1 MTVRAY
7 ARLGV
12 VLAGIVGLGIE
23 LAAERLLA
31 PAFGTTNDLWSIVI
45 GLTFAFLSLGYAIGG
60 RLADRHPTHRII
72 ALCLLATGVWTV
84 LLALA
89 GRSVVDQIQQWTF
102 NAGGLR
108 AGLFLSVLLLIT
120 VPPFLLGIVTPTA
133 IRLVVPRV
141 GQAGSSAGTIYA
153 LGTIGS
159 LVGTFVPVIVLMPRI
174 GVRLTFLSMAAVALL
189 GGAIGLT
196 RLVRPLGRSTPAPV
210 AADSHNDHRLEVAQQ
225 EL

>member
-1 MTVRAY
+1 MTVQAY

-12 VLAGIVGLGIE
+12 VLAGIVGLGVE
-23 LAAERLLA
+23 LTAERLLA

-45 GLTFAFLSLGYAIGG
+45 GLTFASLSLGYTIGG
-60 RLADRHPTHRII
+60 RLVDRRPTYRII

-89 GRSVVDQIQQWTF
+89 GRAVVDQIQEWTF
-102 NAGGLR
+102 DRGGLR

-120 VPPFLLGIVTPTA
+120 VPPFLLGIITPTA

-159 LVGTFVPVIVLMPRI
+159 LVGTFVPVIILMPRI
-174 GVRLTFLSMAAVALL
+174 GVRLTFLSMAGIALL

-196 RLVRPLGRSTPAPV
+196 RLVREAHQPDDVEETVQSHSEHLLEEVTP
-210 AADSHNDHRLEVAQQ
+210 
-225 EL
+225 

>member
-1 MTVRAY
+1 MTIQAY

-12 VLAGIVGLGIE
+12 VLAGVVGLGVE

-45 GLTFAFLSLGYAIGG
+45 GLTFAFLSLGYTVGG
-60 RLADRHPTHRII
+60 KLVDRHPTHRII

-89 GRSVVDQIQQWTF
+89 GRAVVDQVQEWTF
-102 NAGGLR
+102 DTGGLR

-153 LGTIGS
+153 LGTLGS
-159 LVGTFVPVIVLMPRI
+159 LAGTFVPVIVLMPRI
-174 GVRLTFLSMAAVALL
+174 GVRLTFLTMAAVALA

-196 RLVRPLGRSTPAPV
+196 RLVRAHPQPEAVEQPAGSEHEPV
-210 AADSHNDHRLEVAQQ
+210 LERAAR
-225 EL
+225 

>member
-12 VLAGIVGLGIE
+12 VLAGVVGLGVE

-45 GLTFAFLSLGYAIGG
+45 GLTFAFLSLGYAVGG
-60 RLADRHPTHRII
+60 RLVDRNPTHRII
-72 ALCLLATGVWTV
+72 AICLLATGVWTV

-89 GRSVVDQIQQWTF
+89 GRAVVDQIQEWTF
-102 NAGGLR
+102 DTGGLR

-120 VPPFLLGIVTPTA
+120 LPPFLLGIVTPTA

-174 GVRLTFLSMAAVALL
+174 GVRLTFLTMAAVALA
-189 GGAIGLT
+189 GGAVGLT
-196 RLVRPLGRSTPAPV
+196 GLVRAVREPGEAEQPAERHGERV
-210 AADSHNDHRLEVAQQ
+210 LEEVAQ
-225 EL
+225 

>member
-1 MTVRAY
+1 MTIQAY

-12 VLAGIVGLGIE
+12 VLAGVVGLGVE

-45 GLTFAFLSLGYAIGG
+45 GLTFAFLSLGYTVGG
-60 RLADRHPTHRII
+60 KLVDRHPTHRII

-89 GRSVVDQIQQWTF
+89 GRAVVDQVQEWTF
-102 NAGGLR
+102 DTGGLR

-153 LGTIGS
+153 LGTLGS
-159 LVGTFVPVIVLMPRI
+159 LAGTFVPVIVLMPRI
-174 GVRLTFLSMAAVALL
+174 GVRLTFLTMAAVALA

-196 RLVRPLGRSTPAPV
+196 RLVRAHPRPEAVEQPAGSEHEPV
-210 AADSHNDHRLEVAQQ
+210 LERAAR
-225 EL
+225 

>member
-12 VLAGIVGLGIE
+12 VLAGIVGLGVE
-23 LAAERLLA
+23 LTAERLLA

-45 GLTFAFLSLGYAIGG
+45 GLTFAFLSLGYTVGG
-60 RLADRHPTHRII
+60 RLIDRHPTHRII
-72 ALCLLATGVWTV
+72 ATCLLATGVWTV
-84 LLALA
+84 GLALA
-89 GRSVVDQIQQWTF
+89 GRAVVDQIQQWTF
-102 NAGGLR
+102 DAGGLR

-120 VPPFLLGIVTPTA
+120 VPPFLLGIVTPSA
-133 IRLVVPRV
+133 IRLVVPQV
-141 GQAGSSAGTIYA
+141 GQAGSSAGVIYA

-189 GGAIGLT
+189 GGVVGLT
-196 RLVRPLGRSTPAPV
+196 RMVRTTEVR
-210 AADSHNDHRLEVAQQ
+210 AATEQHAEPGTDLLLEEVAP
-225 EL
+225 

>member
-1 MTVRAY
+1 MSIRAY

-12 VLAGIVGLGIE
+12 VLAGVVGLGVE

-45 GLTFAFLSLGYAIGG
+45 GLTFAFLSLGYSVGG
-60 RLADRHPTHRII
+60 RLIDRHPTHRII
-72 ALCLLATGVWTV
+72 AVCLLATGVWTV
-84 LLALA
+84 LLAFG
-89 GRSVVDQIQQWTF
+89 GRAVVDQIQAWTF
-102 NAGGLR
+102 DTGGLR

-120 VPPFLLGIVTPTA
+120 VPPFLLGIITPSA

-159 LVGTFVPVIVLMPRI
+159 LVGTFIPVIVLMPRI

-196 RLVRPLGRSTPAPV
+196 RVVRGRPQPEAVERPAESESAPLLER
-210 AADSHNDHRLEVAQQ
+210 AAR
-225 EL
+225 

>member
-1 MTVRAY
+1 MTIRAY

-12 VLAGIVGLGIE
+12 VMAGVVGLGIE

-45 GLTFAFLSLGYAIGG
+45 GLTFAFLSAGYTVGG
-60 RLADRHPTHRII
+60 RLIDRHPTHRII
-72 ALCLLATGVWTV
+72 ATCLLATGLWTV

-89 GRSVVDQIQQWTF
+89 GRAVVDQIQQWTF
-102 NAGGLR
+102 DNGGLR

-120 VPPFLLGIVTPTA
+120 LPPFLLGIVTPSA

-159 LVGTFVPVIVLMPRI
+159 LAGTFVPVIVLMPRI
-174 GVRLTFLSMAAVALL
+174 GVRLTFLTMAALALFA
-189 GGAIGLT
+189 GAIGFT
-196 RLVRPLGRSTPAPV
+196 GLVRPQPTEASGEATESTPE
-210 AADSHNDHRLEVAQQ
+210 RILEEARH
-225 EL
+225 